1 MNEIEQLTQ
10 LFKDKRHLVAMLA
23 PSFPIVFDY
32 PDIVKHL
39 KQIGFQEVLEVSV
52 GAEVTNEQMLIE
64 LEKDKKKR
72 FITSP
77 CASAVRL
84 IRKKYPQLEKYLA
97 YNVDSPMVA
106 TAKIAHHKWPDAK
119 VVFIGPCIVKRLEAS
134 EDHSD
139 LDILVVTYKELNEVL
154 KIIQPDETIPTEKL
168 FDLENSATRLYP
180 ISGGLAA
187 TSCSSHLLSSDEI
200 QVISG
205 WKNCAEAL
213 DNFEK
218 NTSIRLLDIL
228 FCDGGCINGSG
239 IESPLSIEQR
249 RNKILEYIEQR
260 KTETSISP

>member
-10 LFKDKRHLVAMLA
+10 LLKEKKNLVAMLA
-23 PSFPIVFDY
+23 PSFPIMFDY

-39 KQIGFQEVLEVSV
+39 KQIGFQKVLEVSV
-52 GAEVTNEQMLIE
+52 GAEVTNEQMLKE

-84 IRKKYPQLEKYLA
+84 IRKKYPSLEKYLA

-134 EDHSD
+134 EDHPD

-154 KIIQPDETIPTEKL
+154 KIIQPDETISVDQL
-168 FDLENSATRLYP
+168 FDLENSSTRLYP

-187 TSCSSHLLSSDEI
+187 TSCSSHLLSSDEL

-205 WKNCAEAL
+205 WKNCADAL

-218 NTSIRLLDIL
+218 NTSVRLLDIL
-228 FCDGGCINGSG
+228 FCDGGCINGPG
-239 IESPLSIEQR
+239 IESTLSLEER
-249 RNKILEYIEQR
+249 RNKILEYIDQR
-260 KTETSISP
+260 KTDSSVSS

>member
-1 MNEIEQLTQ
+1 MNEIGQLTQ
-10 LFKDKRHLVAMLA
+10 LLKEKKHLVAMLA
-23 PSFPIVFDY
+23 PSFPIMYTY
-32 PDIVKHL
+32 PDIVKRL
-39 KQIGFQEVLEVSV
+39 KQIGFSEVLEVSA
-52 GAEVTNEQMLIE
+52 GAEVTNAQMLMA
-64 LEKDKKKR
+64 LNKDKKKR

-84 IRKKYPQLEKYLA
+84 IRKKYPDLEKYLA

-106 TAKIAHHKWPDAK
+106 TTKIAHHKWPDAK

-134 EDHSD
+134 EDHPD
-139 LDILVVTYKELNEVL
+139 LDILVLTYKELNEVL
-154 KIIQPDETIPTEKL
+154 KSIQPDETIPVEKL
-168 FDLENSATRLYP
+168 FDLENSSTRLYP

-218 NTSIRLLDIL
+218 NTSVRLLDIL
-228 FCDGGCINGSG
+228 FCDGGCINGPG
-239 IESPLSIEQR
+239 IDSTLSIEER
-249 RNKILEYIEQR
+249 RNKILTYIEQR
-260 KTETSISP
+260 KNSN

>member
-1 MNEIEQLTQ
+1 MNEIEQLVQ
-10 LFKDKRHLVAMLA
+10 LLKDKKHLVAMLA
-23 PSFPIVFDY
+23 PSFPVMYSY
-32 PDIVKHL
+32 PDIVKRL

-52 GAEVTNEQMLIE
+52 GAEITNEEMLTE
-64 LEKDKKKR
+64 LNKDKKKR

-97 YNVDSPMVA
+97 YTVDSPMVA

-134 EDHSD
+134 EDHPD
-139 LDILVVTYKELNEVL
+139 LNILVLTYKELNEVL
-154 KIIQPDETIPTEKL
+154 KVIQTDETIHVEQL
-168 FDLENSATRLYP
+168 FDLENFSTRLYP

-187 TSCSSHLLSSDEI
+187 TSCSSHLLSSDEL

-205 WKNCAEAL
+205 WRNCVEAL

-218 NTSIRLLDIL
+218 NTSVRLLDIL
-228 FCDGGCINGSG
+228 FCDGGCINGPG
-239 IESPLSIEQR
+239 IDSTLSIDER
-249 RNKILEYIEQR
+249 RNKILGYIEQR
-260 KTETSISP
+260 KMLE

>member
-10 LFKDKRHLVAMLA
+10 LIKEKKHLVAMLA

-32 PDIVKHL
+32 PDIVKKL
-39 KQIGFQEVLEVSV
+39 KQIGFSEVLEVAV
-52 GAEVTNEQMLIE
+52 GAEITNAQLLME
-64 LEKDKKKR
+64 LNSDKKKR

-84 IRKKYPQLEKYLA
+84 IRKKYPHLEKYLA
-97 YNVDSPMVA
+97 YTVDSPMVA
-106 TAKIAHHKWPDAK
+106 TAKIVHHKWSDAK

-134 EDHSD
+134 EDHPD
-139 LDILVVTYKELNEVL
+139 LDILVLTYKELNEVF
-154 KIIQPDETIPTEKL
+154 KMIQPDETILVERL
-168 FDLENSATRLYP
+168 FDLENSSTRLYP

-187 TSCSSHLLSSDEI
+187 TSCSSHLLASDEV

-218 NTSIRLLDIL
+218 NTSVRLLDIL

-239 IESPLSIEQR
+239 IESSLSLDER
-249 RNKILEYIEQR
+249 RNKILSYIEQR
-260 KTETSISP
+260 KVESSVSS